1 MTQVR
6 FDEALRILTRH
17 EVEFIVVGGIA
28 AILQGSPLSTEDVD
42 VVYLATE
49 DNCRRLAEALD
60 EMDASYADPAG
71 RQIRPDAERL
81 AGARVHLTNTSCGRV
96 DLMRTVG
103 DDLGYRQLI
112 ERTRELEVAELRVH
126 VLDLEAIIE
135 TKEHAGRPKDQSQLP
150 FLRQL
155 VAEIER
161 LKRE

>member
-17 EVEFIVVGGIA
+17 EVDFIVVGGIA

-71 RQIRPDAERL
+71 RPIRPDAERL
-81 AGARVHLTNTSCGRV
+81 ATARVHLTNTSCGRV

-112 ERTRELEVAELRVH
+112 ERTWELEVAEFRVH
-126 VLDLEAIIE
+126 VLDLETIIE
-135 TKEHAGRPKDQSQLP
+135 TKEHAGRPKDRSQLP